1 MAQQLLQSLY
11 AQHRSHHTNAH
22 KMLANEHAN
31 MVILLK
37 KITNLDTVT
46 RVETWIEG
54 VQDNHMIDI
63 DDND

>member
-1 MAQQLLQSLY
+1 
-11 AQHRSHHTNAH
+11 
-22 KMLANEHAN
+22 MLANEHAN